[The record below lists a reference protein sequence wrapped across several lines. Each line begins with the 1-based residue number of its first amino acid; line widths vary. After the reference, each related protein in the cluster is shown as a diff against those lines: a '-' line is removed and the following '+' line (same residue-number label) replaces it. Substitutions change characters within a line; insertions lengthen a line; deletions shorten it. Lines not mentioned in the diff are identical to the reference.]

1 MGREGVDKVGVF
13 LGEGGDLVWVF
24 GGGVVG

>member
-13 LGEGGDLVWVF
+13 LGEGFDSVWVF
-24 GGGVVG
+24 GSGVVG